1 MVNFADCVSKVQCRS
16 LVTNTPT
23 KDGIR
28 ALLKATTSVN
38 KTSQNGFKLG
48 GLPTVVQDSVM
59 LSMGAKYKGKKT
71 CLLNVFTK
79 PFKQGGL
86 STITEDLPKFE
97 QPIKAKSE
105 IVLMNGFVPNK
116 SITLNESTG
125 VFKSRFKPM
134 SDEKFFESIK
144 DIKVIRE
151 KG

>member
-23 KDGIR
+23 KNGIR
-28 ALLKATTSVN
+28 ELLQATTLVN
-38 KTSQNGFKLG
+38 KT
-48 GLPTVVQDSVM
+48 LPNTALTQDSVM

-71 CLLNVFTK
+71 CFLNVFTN

-97 QPIKAKSE
+97 QPIRAKSE
-105 IVLMNGFVPNK
+105 IVLMNGLVPNK